1 MLNYF
6 EEGRKIDYFY
16 TNDDELSNRSI
27 IEFVK
32 DVPNL
37 TKYRINGVHGAVA
50 RTALP
55 AMLNV
60 MRQFLSPN
68 RPSVLSVS
76 QVRQYDED
84 SATRVQVRIKSATSQ
99 SADENWFL
107 EGSLGRTKFRQLM
120 SQGVP
125 GFMKFLSEDQKLIHA
140 VDRVSE
146 LHSVTVMSATG
157 TIATGKLPAKL
168 DTSRVIDLK
177 IPVDKSPISFNA
189 ENTQTYNIIDNEKF
203 EQFQYISRKISN
215 NGDSLEIRLVDDFET
230 NSLSCE
236 GRDTGQIFAIKFDET
251 STLLNLFIVRAVID
265 SRFKKVIVTVP
276 KHLASDSLNETLSLT
291 EWDDIDINIV

>member
-1 MLNYF
+1 M
-6 EEGRKIDYFY
+6 
-16 TNDDELSNRSI
+16 
-27 IEFVK
+27 
-32 DVPNL
+32 
-37 TKYRINGVHGAVA
+37 
-50 RTALP
+50 
-55 AMLNV
+55 
-60 MRQFLSPN
+60 
-68 RPSVLSVS
+68 
-76 QVRQYDED
+76 
-84 SATRVQVRIKSATSQ
+84 
-99 SADENWFL
+99 
-107 EGSLGRTKFRQLM
+107 
-120 SQGVP
+120 
-125 GFMKFLSEDQKLIHA
+125 SEDQKLIHA

-265 SRFKKVIVTVP
+265 SRFKK
-276 KHLASDSLNETLSLT
+276 SDCYCSQTSS
-291 EWDDIDINIV
+291 VRFFK